1 MVHLCRDAENA
12 FVEDVA
18 RMYLT
23 RSREARAAFPSLKET
38 TKEHFFMYL
47 YLTRECVVINVEPA
61 PPDGDGAEYDRVLRW
76 NPPSALLSEYL
87 ETCETPEN
95 N

>member
-23 RSREARAAFPSLKET
+23 RSREARAAFPSLKENQRT
-38 TKEHFFMYL
+38 VFLYL
-47 YLTRECVVINVEPA
+47 YLARECVVINVEPA
-61 PPDGDGAEYDRVLRW
+61 PPDGDGAEYNRALRW
-76 NPPSALLSEYL
+76 NPPSALLSKYL

-95 N
+95 D